1 MTKEKSK
8 DKNHKGIVI
17 RPISLLILIIASIFA
32 SATVVDL
39 ILSVFSPLSINMK
52 QSLMNAVLMV
62 IMLFPVMYYLVY
74 EPLTSSIKDLHRSE
88 EALQESEA
96 KFRSLVET
104 TDDSIYLVNRKCE
117 YLLMN
122 AKHRSRLGIVMDHEY
137 EGKAYGDFHSPEE
150 TGVFNEEVN
159 RVFESGEPLQHEHRS
174 RRDGKYFLR
183 TLSPIKGPHNDVVGV
198 SVVSKDITRLMKEGE
213 AELRYRAVFDQSPSG
228 ISTGKRQET
237 RHNCYFPVEFALK
250 DAVDKTVKAVVLNFS
265 DSGLCINSSIP
276 LNRGQKIIMK
286 GSIPT
291 RHHVFTV
298 QWSSALMAGLFAQL
312 GATG

>member
-1 MTKEKSK
+1 MEKGK
-8 DKNHKGIVI
+8 DRNHKGIFI
-17 RPISLLILIIASIFA
+17 RPISLLLLIVASIFA
-32 SATVVDL
+32 SATLVNL
-39 ILSVFSPLSINMK
+39 ILSVFSPLSLDIK
-52 QSLMNAVLMV
+52 QSLMNAGLMV
-62 IMLFPVMYYLVY
+62 IILFPVMYYLVY
-74 EPLTSSIKDLHRSE
+74 EPLTSSIKDLHKSE

-104 TDDSIYLVNRKCE
+104 TDDSIYLVNRNGK
-117 YLLMN
+117 YLFMN
-122 AKHRSRLGIVMDHEY
+122 AKHRSRMGIVMDHEY

-159 RVFESGEPLQHEHRS
+159 RVFESGKPLQHEHRS

-213 AELRYRAVFDQSPSG
+213 AELRYRAISDQSPYG
-228 ISTGKRQET
+228 ISTGKRQEI
-237 RHNCYFPVEFALK
+237 RHNCYFPVEFSLK
-250 DAVDKTVKAVVLNFS
+250 DAVDKTVKEAVVMNFS
-265 DSGLCINSSIP
+265 DSGLCIKSSIP

-291 RHHVFTV
+291 PHHVFTV
-298 QWSSALMAGLFAQL
+298 QWSSALMAGLLAQL
-312 GATG
+312 GN